1 MHLMKDG
8 MVIGDLFGGGVLG
21 GCKHAGGLCAGTT
34 QLIDLSLSS
43 ENTII
48 ERG

>member
-1 MHLMKDG
+1 MEDC
-8 MVIGDLFGGGVLG
+8 MVVRDLFGGGVLG
-21 GCKHAGGLCAGTT
+21 GCKHTGGLCAGTT

-43 ENTII
+43 EDTIV